1 MMTAGELLQ
10 RLSDKTGT
18 AASDA
23 GAAVLVSLIPVSAAS
38 DVRACGGA
46 FDDQNGM
53 LSSLC
58 LARSGG

>member
-18 AASDA
+18 AAS

-38 DVRACGGA
+38 DVRAFGGA

-53 LSSLC
+53 FQAWAELQ
-58 LARSGG
+58 RWV